1 MKITRKI
8 LENLIKE
15 ELQALISEGNDPRG
29 YASPFD
35 PVRGQEFGKDYVS
48 YKTKEEADAALAAA
62 VAAGSEDTPTTDIGT
77 HHQYIAILQKKVK
90 ALETLAKKLDP
101 SYKSPN

>member
-1 MKITRKI
+1 MKITKKI
-8 LENLIKE
+8 LENLIRE
-15 ELQALISEGNDPRG
+15 ELQALINEGNDPRG
-29 YASPFD
+29 FASMSK
-35 PVRGQEFGKDYVS
+35 PV
-48 YKTKEEADAALAAA
+48 YKTKQEADAALAAA

-101 SYKSPN
+101 SYESPGETQ